1 MWEYDSLT
9 GDTQHQAIQRIVNKR
24 GVFTSALSGN
34 SCSLNRAWASAV
46 CRLPSAVCCLPWC
59 GKDIACIRPGLIRSD
74 RCAGVGGSDDG
85 IRGRTYALP
94 GFRFQ
99 VGAYSVWHLA

>member
-34 SCSLNRAWASAV
+34 SCSLTRAWASAV
-46 CRLPSAVCCLPWC
+46 CRLLSAMVRK
-59 GKDIACIRPGLIRSD
+59 GYRVHQARADTVR
-74 RCAGVGGSDDG
+74 
-85 IRGRTYALP
+85 
-94 GFRFQ
+94 
-99 VGAYSVWHLA
+99 